1 VQQLRPALK
10 STTLHHPLWS
20 HLQPSPTPA
29 ECERRLAKVI
39 PLRRLEALTPPSAW
53 WHHDGHLPISSLQLA
68 ATVGSPFLIESFGQ
82 SDHCL
87 LLGHDGQANVK
98 HPTGTCT
105 LGANGAVI
113 LPGQS
118 WTLIC
123 EQSMS
128 LTAIGFDPLR
138 LFAAARAMAPPG
150 WAPPSTV
157 ELSLNRVQVLPTL
170 TDPICGT
177 LVSTITLVL
186 PAIGRVSQLGGN
198 FLETFLLEQ
207 QLYRLMAALVFPSL
221 RDSQPQPSTS
231 SSRESISMDQR
242 LDRVLDYISLHLHQ
256 PLPLSVLEENSNYCR
271 RSLHYAFQERFH
283 CSPMQ
288 WIRQQRMALA
298 LQRLQQANPGDTV
311 RAVATACGYR
321 SLGRF
326 SIDFQRAYGCK
337 PSAVKRGLTS
347 PQLKTEPQSN
357 GSYSKLA

>member
-1 VQQLRPALK
+1 
-10 STTLHHPLWS
+10 LH
-20 HLQPSPTPA
+20 
-29 ECERRLAKVI
+29 
-39 PLRRLEALTPPSAW
+39 
-53 WHHDGHLPISSLQLA
+53 LA

-82 SDHCL
+82 SDHWI
-87 LLGHDGQANVK
+87 LLGHDGQASVE
-98 HPTGTCT
+98 HPTGTCA

-123 EQSMS
+123 EQSSS

-138 LFAAARAMAPPG
+138 LFAAARAMAPAG

-177 LVSTITLVL
+177 LVAAITLVL
-186 PAIGRVSQLGGN
+186 PAIGRVSQLGEN
-198 FLETFLLEQ
+198 FLEAFLLEQ
-207 QLYRLMAALVFPSL
+207 QLYRLIAALVFPTL
-221 RDSQPQPSTS
+221 RDSQPPPTPTAATN
-231 SSRESISMDQR
+231 SMDKR

-271 RSLHYAFQERFH
+271 RSLHYAFQERFR

-298 LQRLQQANPGDTV
+298 LQRLKHANPGDTV

-337 PSAVKRGLTS
+337 PSAVKRGLTP
-347 PQLKTEPQSN
+347 PQLTTEPQPN
-357 GSYSKLA
+357 ALHSKLA

>member
-1 VQQLRPALK
+1 M
-10 STTLHHPLWS
+10 
-20 HLQPSPTPA
+20 
-29 ECERRLAKVI
+29 E
-39 PLRRLEALTPPSAW
+39 
-53 WHHDGHLPISSLQLA
+53 
-68 ATVGSPFLIESFGQ
+68 
-82 SDHCL
+82 
-87 LLGHDGQANVK
+87 
-98 HPTGTCT
+98 HPTGTCA

-123 EQSMS
+123 EQSSS

-138 LFAAARAMAPPG
+138 LFAAARAMAPAG

-177 LVSTITLVL
+177 LVAAITLVL
-186 PAIGRVSQLGGN
+186 PAIGRVSQLGEN
-198 FLETFLLEQ
+198 FLEAFLLEQ
-207 QLYRLMAALVFPSL
+207 QLYRLIAALVFPTL
-221 RDSQPQPSTS
+221 RDSQPPPTPTAATN
-231 SSRESISMDQR
+231 SMDKR

-271 RSLHYAFQERFH
+271 RSLHYAFQERFR

-298 LQRLQQANPGDTV
+298 LQRLKHANPGDTV

-337 PSAVKRGLTS
+337 PSAVKRGLTP
-347 PQLKTEPQSN
+347 PQLTTEPQPN
-357 GSYSKLA
+357 ALYSKLA

>member
-1 VQQLRPALK
+1 MHQLRSASKP
-10 STTLHHPLWS
+10 TTLHHPLWP

-53 WHHDGHLPISSLQLA
+53 WHHDGHLPFSSLHLA

-82 SDHCL
+82 SDHWI
-87 LLGHDGQANVK
+87 LLGHEGQATVE
-98 HPTGTCT
+98 HPSGTCT
-105 LGANGAVI
+105 LGANEAVI

-123 EQSMS
+123 EQSSS

-138 LFAAARAMAPPG
+138 LFAAARAMAPAG

-157 ELSLNRVQVLPTL
+157 DLSLHRVQVLPTQS
-170 TDPICGT
+170 DPICGT
-177 LVSTITLVL
+177 LVAAITLVL
-186 PAIGRVSQLGGN
+186 PAIGRMSQLGEI
-198 FLETFLLEQ
+198 FLEAFLLEQ
-207 QLYRLMAALVFPSL
+207 QLYRLIAALVFPTL
-221 RDSQPQPSTS
+221 RDSQPPSAT
-231 SSRESISMDQR
+231 EETTSMDNR
-242 LDRVLDYISLHLHQ
+242 LDRVLDYITLHLHQ

-298 LQRLQQANPGDTV
+298 LQRLQQPNPGDTV
-311 RAVATACGYR
+311 CTVANACGYR

-326 SIDFQRAYGCK
+326 SIDFQRAYGFK
-337 PSAVKRGLTS
+337 PSAVLRGRTPSPLSRSSSITS
-347 PQLKTEPQSN
+347 SQAP
-357 GSYSKLA
+357 